1 LIVLH
6 KPTLMLE
13 MCSTNLSNNQSC
25 VAPLGHFHKVAQRLG
40 LSEQQLTHLRLML
53 QQYNRSMH
61 QQLQQGMGLLQVS
74 KDIAGVQTAVV
85 AAQASREQSSN
96 GDDAA
101 TAAAAAAAAADKGA
115 AGGDASGN
123 SSREVLRGG
132 SSNSSGSKEQ
142 HGSGVT
148 EHSGSASEQQ
158 QQQRQS
164 SSSSSNAE
172 EVDADWLSEQLQQHL
187 AERMQVMQVSR
198 LTTAAAPGVGIKCT
212 FCDV

>member
-1 LIVLH
+1 
-6 KPTLMLE
+6 

-25 VAPLGHFHKVAQRLG
+25 VAPLGHFHTVAQRLG

-85 AAQASREQSSN
+85 AAQASHEQSSN
-96 GDDAA
+96 EDAA
-101 TAAAAAAAAADKGA
+101 TAAAAAADKGA
-115 AGGDASGN
+115 AGGDASAN
-123 SSREVLRGG
+123 SSPEVLRG
-132 SSNSSGSKEQ
+132 SSSSGSEEQ
-142 HGSGVT
+142 RGSGVG

-158 QQQRQS
+158 PQRQ

-172 EVDADWLSEQLQQHL
+172 EVDADGLSEQLQQHL

-198 LTTAAAPGVGIKCT
+198 LTTAAAPGVGIKWCT
-212 FCDV
+212 ICDM